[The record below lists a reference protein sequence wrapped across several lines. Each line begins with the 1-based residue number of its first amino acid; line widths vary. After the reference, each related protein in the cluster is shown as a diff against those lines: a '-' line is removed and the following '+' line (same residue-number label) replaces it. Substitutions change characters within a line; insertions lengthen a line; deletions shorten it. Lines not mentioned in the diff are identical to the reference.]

1 MKAVQ
6 NLIAIA
12 VAVALLA
19 AAGFGGY
26 RMLASAALMLRAF
39 DARTTGM
46 AAASVLAVL
55 ALAWVVSRGIA
66 AAHRE
71 GRAATFHDEKAAAY
85 QLLLDFWT
93 NRLQLPSPRSAALR
107 ADFLGRELA
116 LDRLLA
122 LYAGARVIR
131 AHAVLRETAA
141 QRGGDAAAMRRSYR
155 QMLLAVRS
163 DLGSDTPAQVA
174 DDLEGLLAPH
184 QEGTPLPAASA

>member
-6 NLIAIA
+6 NLMAIT

-26 RMLASAALMLRAF
+26 WMLASAALMLRAF
-39 DARTTGM
+39 DTRTLAM
-46 AAASVLAVL
+46 AAAVSLAVL
-55 ALAWVVSRGIA
+55 ALAWVVSSGIA

-93 NRLQLPSPRSAALR
+93 NRLQLPSPRSEALR

-122 LYAGARVIR
+122 LYGGARVIR

-141 QRGGDAAAMRRSYR
+141 QRGDAAALRRSYR
-155 QMLLAVRS
+155 RMLLAVRA

-174 DDLEGLLAPH
+174 DDLERLLAPPH
-184 QEGTPLPAASA
+184 DGTPLHAASA